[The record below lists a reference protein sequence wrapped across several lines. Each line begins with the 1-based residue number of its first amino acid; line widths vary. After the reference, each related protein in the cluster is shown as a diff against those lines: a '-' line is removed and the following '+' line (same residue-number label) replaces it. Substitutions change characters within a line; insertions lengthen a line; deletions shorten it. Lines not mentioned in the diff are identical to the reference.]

1 MKRKSALLGILAQ
14 CKWLLHCEPSSRPD
28 SAPSLVSDKICCL
41 HSSFFC
47 DLDLCKDLCRMKRKS
62 HRADSCQS
70 WMCAC
75 LHKKKCWVTCATW
88 KRADSFFS
96 LSKYV
101 LVNTNNIYY
110 GNNTSPRK
118 QHFSASLYLL
128 GRELKRSNKDW
139 GEHPVGGKYSAFCLF
154 TGELRFTFENIRF
167 ISFCVFIC
175 HWKKVGEMG

>member
-1 MKRKSALLGILAQ
+1 MCCHLCLQVRVLHPLRQILSCFVCGSAEQTGMEDPTFRFKCALRLRRLQAGRERSSLILVSILGQRRSESMKRKSALLGILAQ

-75 LHKKKCWVTCATW
+75 LHKKKC
-88 KRADSFFS
+88 
-96 LSKYV
+96 
-101 LVNTNNIYY
+101 
-110 GNNTSPRK
+110 
-118 QHFSASLYLL
+118 
-128 GRELKRSNKDW
+128 
-139 GEHPVGGKYSAFCLF
+139 
-154 TGELRFTFENIRF
+154 
-167 ISFCVFIC
+167 
-175 HWKKVGEMG
+175 